1 MNQIQILRKALL
13 AKSRWRI
20 ALLAI
25 TCGVLASTVGLDVAS
40 SAQGATNAIGSL
52 TAISSNAVSPS
63 SSYGGGH
70 LMASAPDGGYWT
82 TTWLGDVTAHGGAAT
97 FGSPALSGVQLA
109 KPIVGMASTH
119 DGKGYWLVASDG
131 GIFSYGD
138 ATFFGSTGAI
148 HLNQPIVGMSATPD
162 GDGYWLVASD
172 GGIFT
177 FGDAKFFGSTGAM
190 HLNQPIVGMS
200 ATPDGDGYWLV
211 ASDGGIFTF
220 GDAKFFGSTG
230 AIHLNQPI
238 VGMAPSPDAGGYWLV
253 ARDGGIFTFGDV
265 QFSGAGVS
273 GTQTWGMIINPSVVG
288 YTLVQS
294 DGSAKTFPG
303 ATASSIQ
310 SSSLALGV
318 YVGPADVG
326 GVAAFNA
333 TTGTHSTIAVD
344 YLPSNGGWAG
354 MDGANGGDAW
364 LFNDAWTN
372 SGYQLSLG
380 VPIIP
385 SDASGNPVG
394 TLAQGATG
402 AYNSY
407 YVTLAQTMVAAGE
420 SNAYLRLGFE
430 FDGSWNA
437 WNAQNPT
444 DEVSFA
450 KYFDQIVSA
459 MRSVPGENFKF
470 VWNPDATAFTQSG
483 YNVALAYPGNAYV
496 DVIGLD
502 AYDQVWLSDAQ
513 TPANAWNESLLPAL
527 NAAHAFAAAQG
538 KPLAF
543 CEWGSIIRPD
553 GHGLGD
559 DPTYINNMISWMKTP
574 TNDVIFETY
583 FDFNAGG
590 LDSFLTDGEFPNS
603 LAAYRADLG

>member
-1 MNQIQILRKALL
+1 
-13 AKSRWRI
+13 
-20 ALLAI
+20 
-25 TCGVLASTVGLDVAS
+25 
-40 SAQGATNAIGSL
+40 
-52 TAISSNAVSPS
+52 
-63 SSYGGGH
+63 
-70 LMASAPDGGYWT
+70 
-82 TTWLGDVTAHGGAAT
+82 
-97 FGSPALSGVQLA
+97 
-109 KPIVGMASTH
+109 MASTH
-119 DGKGYWLVASDG
+119 DGKGYWLVGSDGGVFTYGDAKFYGSTGAIHLNQPIVGIAATPDGGGYWLVASDG
-131 GIFSYGD
+131 GVFTYGD
-138 ATFFGSTGAI
+138 AKFFGSTGAI

-162 GDGYWLVASD
+162 GGGYWL
-172 GGIFT
+172 
-177 FGDAKFFGSTGAM
+177 
-190 HLNQPIVGMS
+190 L
-200 ATPDGDGYWLV
+200 

-238 VGMAPSPDAGGYWLV
+238 VGMAPSPDAGGYFLV
-253 ARDGGIFTFGDV
+253 ARDGGVFTFGDA
-265 QFSGAGVS
+265 QFVGSGGNGIQV
-273 GTQTWGMIINPSVVG
+273 WGIIINPSVVG
-288 YTLVQS
+288 YSLVLSNGSLVTPNTSSTLAPTPAPTPPTPAATHTTPVTS
-294 DGSAKTFPG
+294 GSHKTGPG
-303 ATASSIQ
+303 ASSTRSTTTTTPTRPTASPT